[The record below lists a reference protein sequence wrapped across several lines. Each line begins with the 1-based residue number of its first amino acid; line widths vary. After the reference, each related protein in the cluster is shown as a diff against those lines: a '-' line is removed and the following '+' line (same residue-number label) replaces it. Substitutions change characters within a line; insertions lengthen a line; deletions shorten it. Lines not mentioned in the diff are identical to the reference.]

1 MVKIGSSILTDN
13 EGNLS
18 DSSFGKIASQISR
31 LREKGIKVI
40 MVSSGAIASGMKKLN
55 IDKRPVDIHMKQA
68 IAASGQTTLMWKYE
82 KAFLKYETN
91 VAQLLLTHDGLSNR
105 KRFLNARRTIYQL
118 LAMDIIPIVNEND
131 TVAVDEI
138 MFGDNDNLAALVTS
152 LTEADLLVLL
162 TDIDGLYDKDP
173 RKHSD
178 ARFIPQIAKIDSEI
192 EKTAGITTGKTTVG
206 GMISLVGSS
215 TWALAKHLG
224 EPRIAIMAARASH
237 AAISRADQ
245 ALFAVEL
252 VHDAMTLIDGTNIL
266 SATTNKLGKHFL
278 NAADK
283 NPTTAAEVDAAESA
297 EALGTSLTASSV
309 ALIACY
315 EELRFM
321 ANQYGAAR
329 FGLAGASMAAFRWM
343 EERRLAIVEDSNKL
357 AVAGLLYAREHDPRQ
372 RSALDEVRHTE
383 ARRLA
388 GDIERF
394 LNGCERDPK
403 THQVQNGE
411 PLYPGNWWAIRR
423 EFTEFLPYRG
433 LNDPY
438 LLPGVAERL
447 LERMTWCSAH
457 ADYLVSIMAG
467 KEMEPPSHADEGEA
481 EHRD

>member
-1 MVKIGSSILTDN
+1 MKNFSRQRFIKNIKKVVVKIGSSILTDN

-178 ARFIPQIAKIDSEI
+178 ARFIPQIAKIDREV
-192 EKTAGITTGKTTVG
+192 EKIAGITTGKTTVG
-206 GMISLVGSS
+206 GMITKIQATRTAAAFGVPTIIANGKDKDTLIRIFQGKETGTLIYPEQDKLSARKHWIAYTLKPAGEIVLDDGARNAVVKYGKSILPSGVIGVKGNFDVGDAIACTDKDGGTLARGLSSYGSS
-215 TWALAKHLG
+215 EIRKIMGLKTTQIESVLG
-224 EPRIAIMAARASH
+224 Y
-237 AAISRADQ
+237 
-245 ALFAVEL
+245 
-252 VHDAMTLIDGTNIL
+252 T
-266 SATTNKLGKHFL
+266 
-278 NAADK
+278 
-283 NPTTAAEVDAAESA
+283 
-297 EALGTSLTASSV
+297 
-309 ALIACY
+309 
-315 EELRFM
+315 
-321 ANQYGAAR
+321 YGGEIIHR
-329 FGLAGASMAAFRWM
+329 
-343 EERRLAIVEDSNKL
+343 DDL
-357 AVAGLLYAREHDPRQ
+357 AVNPDL
-372 RSALDEVRHTE
+372 
-383 ARRLA
+383 
-388 GDIERF
+388 
-394 LNGCERDPK
+394 K
-403 THQVQNGE
+403 
-411 PLYPGNWWAIRR
+411 
-423 EFTEFLPYRG
+423 
-433 LNDPY
+433 
-438 LLPGVAERL
+438 
-447 LERMTWCSAH
+447 
-457 ADYLVSIMAG
+457 
-467 KEMEPPSHADEGEA
+467 KK
-481 EHRD
+481 